1 MYLFIIIIV
10 VITSEK
16 QYNNAYV
23 KISRS
28 CYVYSYK
35 KQLITHFKY
44 LIRRELKKKKKLE
57 EYVKFHASNNW

>member
-1 MYLFIIIIV
+1 MYLYIIIV

-44 LIRRELKKKKKLE
+44 LIRRELKKKQ
-57 EYVKFHASNNW
+57 